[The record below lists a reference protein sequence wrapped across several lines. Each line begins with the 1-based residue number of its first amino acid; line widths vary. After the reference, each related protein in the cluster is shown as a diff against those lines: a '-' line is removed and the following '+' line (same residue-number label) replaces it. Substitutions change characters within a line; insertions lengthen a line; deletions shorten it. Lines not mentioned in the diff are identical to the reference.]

1 MVLDSK
7 TTSNSVLESLADE
20 NEIPVINRDV
30 FLDNNKNLYYIMGQ
44 LDELARTAMKN
55 GNALGIGHP
64 YPETVAA
71 LNAWI
76 STFEDKGLTFVPMSQ
91 TFHTKGM
98 VKIKDHFYLS
108 ADEVIEGTETY
119 AKTDAIDDFSITRTV
134 GKGRGWL
141 FKFSL
146 TAKLVSKLELTEG
159 DAYHPGGLELVD
171 LSIKKT
177 AVRHQV
183 PITTYLP
190 SGVVLSHN
198 PFWTEV
204 YENKMRFY
212 FMPEKNGYAD
222 LHIHEVVLQE
232 HI

>member
-1 MVLDSK
+1 
-7 TTSNSVLESLADE
+7 
-20 NEIPVINRDV
+20 
-30 FLDNNKNLYYIMGQ
+30 
-44 LDELARTAMKN
+44 
-55 GNALGIGHP
+55 
-64 YPETVAA
+64 
-71 LNAWI
+71 
-76 STFEDKGLTFVPMSQ
+76 MSQ

-108 ADEVIEGTETY
+108 AIEVIEGTETY
-119 AKTDAIDDFSITRTV
+119 AKTDAIDDFSITRPV

-198 PFWTEV
+198 PF
-204 YENKMRFY
+204 
-212 FMPEKNGYAD
+212 
-222 LHIHEVVLQE
+222 
-232 HI
+232 